1 MPIIKSSLAPSFELP
16 ALAVRGLAAP
26 SRGAR
31 ETCVWQLTLPPRT
44 PGTPHSV
51 DREEIFVALGGEAQ
65 IAIDGASPVALG
77 VGDAA
82 IVPAGRLFSLSNP
95 GPEPFTALAVLPVG
109 GEASLPG
116 QAPFCPPWAV

>member
-1 MPIIKSSLAPSFELP
+1 MVDHPEINMYTAILTAAPAPPVPEEGARMPIVKSSLAPLFELP
-16 ALAVRGLAAP
+16 ALSVRGLAAP

-31 ETCVWQLTLPPRT
+31 ETCVWQITLAPGT

-77 VGDAA
+77 AGAA
-82 IVPAGRLFSLSNP
+82 
-95 GPEPFTALAVLPVG
+95 
-109 GEASLPG
+109 
-116 QAPFCPPWAV
+116 